1 MKYRIKPQRSA
12 FPLGCHTLNG
22 ESLRQYLK
30 GLPDFDDIEA
40 EERAKTI
47 AMGHP
52 SLLAALAFL
61 INWPDLPAAAK
72 LIETRHAELDGNA
85 YHTLTPAADA
95 LEADHPLA
103 ATLAYRAMIT
113 HSLKNNRTKRYA
125 YAARHLSHCASL
137 ENEIVDHQDAP
148 DHASFMDGLRQAHGR
163 KTSFWNL
170 LETE

>member
-30 GLPDFDDIEA
+30 GLPNFDDIEA

-85 YHTLTPAADA
+85 YYTLTPAADA
-95 LEADHPLA
+95 LAADHPLA

-113 HSLKNNRTKRYA
+113 HSLNNNRTKRYA
-125 YAARHLSHCASL
+125 YAARQLSHRASL
-137 ENEIVDHQDAP
+137 DSQIVDHQDVP
-148 DHASFMDGLRQAHGR
+148 VHATFMDGLRQAHCR